1 MKNLQVVRGDVW
13 RNRDVVAAAKGAG
26 ARMFCV
32 AYVTQAQKSLF
43 RSGDRLVCDASTKAV
58 SCGETDPVFLLGLLK
73 AGVEIFSCEAL
84 HAKCAVFDDFVLLGS
99 ANMSESSANRLVEL
113 SVLQKDSRLAT
124 AVHAFIDG
132 VVRTANRL
140 SEKDLKKLQT
150 VWRTKQRPWQG
161 TLGKRKANGTRRW
174 QANHVVTVT
183 LNTMPSRRLTQEE
196 IETSERKAGEIVKE
210 EGYSMRGRVL
220 DWYHTSEAWGSNKP
234 KAGDSIIEIE
244 YESHKQNAR
253 AKVYGPGTVVMVDRK
268 RKTHIV
274 HYITP
279 DRGIAYGKFR
289 SKFKCGKSMNRYCIS
304 DDDFESMA
312 NFIRRGGK

>member
-1 MKNLQVVRGDVW
+1 MKKMQVVRGDVW
-13 RNRDVVAAAKGAG
+13 KNRDVVAAAQSAA
-26 ARMFCV
+26 ARLFCV
-32 AYVTQAQKSLF
+32 AYVAQAQKSLF
-43 RSGDRLVCDASTKAV
+43 RSGDRLVCDASQKAV
-58 SCGETDPVFLLGLLK
+58 SCGETDPLFLLGLLK
-73 AGVEIFSCEAL
+73 SGVKIYSCEAL

-113 SVLQKDSRLAT
+113 SVLQKDSCLAT

-132 VVRTANRL
+132 VVRTANLL
-140 SEKDLKKLQT
+140 SEKDLKKLQM

-161 TLGKRKANGTRRW
+161 TLGKRKANGTRKW

-183 LNTMPSRRLTQEE
+183 HITKPSRRLTQEE
-196 IETSERKAGEIVKE
+196 IAESERKAGEIVKE
-210 EGYSMRGRVL
+210 ECYPMRGREL
-220 DWYHTSEAWGSNKP
+220 DWYYTSETWGSNKP

-244 YESHKQNAR
+244 YGSHKKNVR

-274 HYITP
+274 HYIRP
-279 DRGIAYGKFR
+279 DRGIAFGKFR

-304 DDDFESMA
+304 DDYFESMA
-312 NFIRRGGK
+312 KFIRRGGK